1 MRRRGPIAIFVLV
14 LVAALSQGAHG
25 QAAATAPSTGAATTP
40 ASGSTAA
47 TPSSSS
53 SPSADSLL
61 AGSAIPENPF
71 RRFEIVS
78 LGAFPIMLF
87 YSGFFFDL
95 QRYFA
100 NDFNS
105 LYAPWPF
112 QSSTS
117 APLTDADRY
126 TRIGAALGAC
136 AVVGLIDAYLHH
148 LKVAKA
154 ERLREATES
163 DAPPQIE
170 SPGGGSP
177 APEP

>member
-1 MRRRGPIAIFVLV
+1 MRRRGLSAIFVLV
-14 LVAALSQGAHG
+14 LVAALSQGAQG
-25 QAAATAPSTGAATTP
+25 QAAATTPSTG
-40 ASGSTAA
+40 A

-95 QRYFA
+95 QRYFV

-136 AVVGLIDAYLHH
+136 AVVGLVDAYLHH
-148 LKVAKA
+148 LKVVKA

-163 DAPPQIE
+163 DAPPQVE
-170 SPGGGSP
+170 SPGGASP